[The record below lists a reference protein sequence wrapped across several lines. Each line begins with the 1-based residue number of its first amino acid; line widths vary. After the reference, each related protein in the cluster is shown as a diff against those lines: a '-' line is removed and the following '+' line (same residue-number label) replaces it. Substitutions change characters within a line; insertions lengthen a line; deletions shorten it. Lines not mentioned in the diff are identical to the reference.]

1 MDFIDDFQSLESI
14 SSGCSP
20 QKTLGKNIR
29 EYPTP
34 PPPKSSAAFE
44 STFALPLTSTIK
56 SNSSSPGDYYSHGG
70 ISSHFRNH
78 TGVVYGTSAL
88 TTTTT
93 PTLVTWEP
101 PLSAEHYI
109 SDEALER
116 RLKRAQRHWKRQR
129 LRWCVIST
137 RHICIRRLGGRVRA
151 RTAWETHVKHI
162 CRRAIRTWRS
172 HGVLTVTVFGSVTS
186 ADDHYRL
193 NCLKLGLSALKRRF
207 GMLLTFR
214 EARTV
219 GEQHWRNRRVAQALL
234 RWDRALEIS
243 SILINRSKVADDHY
257 SRRWVMIEGGGP
269 LDEEDCHVEKMGEFH
284 RVRDLNFS
292 SFSLNDGGGIEDV
305 THRDGPHPTR
315 LHSSRVIFDNENG
328 GIGNNLSSNSP
339 FAAFRSM
346 PSEYSHVQRKQWT
359 RSLESP
365 FVQYK
370 PCAACRG
377 GGGDYYSPRDTSL
390 SLSLQH
396 GRHHGSHI
404 HRRFLNDQETH
415 NHHASRSDNGGGVEL
430 VASSVLY
437 STAAYPGE
445 SEVDDVYHEEPTE
458 EEEHNNTEVFGTAAP
473 NSVLNGTM
481 QQQDNPVD
489 PSNLDCNND
498 IETASFSLNRNAR
511 THFPIGGC
519 EAKAVP
525 EYTEFNGGD
534 VRSVSSFGLQWDV
547 SDSKLPS
554 CIDTASFVSSRD
566 VEISSTIDSSKA
578 QQVVTDGGDDPY
590 SRWRLQNSPGT
601 SNNFIEV
608 NAAAV
613 RHNRSSSRYVR
624 VNLGPTYSSLQ
635 MWWWSNNNC

>member
-20 QKTLGKNIR
+20 QKTLGENIR
-29 EYPTP
+29 ESPTP

-56 SNSSSPGDYYSHGG
+56 SNSSSLGDYYSHGG

-88 TTTTT
+88 TTTTI

-101 PLSAEHYI
+101 PLSAEPYM

-137 RHICIRRLGGRVRA
+137 RHICIRRLGGRVRT
-151 RTAWETHVKHI
+151 RTAWETHVKHS

-172 HGVLTVTVFGSVTS
+172 HGVLTVKAFGSVIS

-207 GMLLTFR
+207 GTLIAFR

-219 GEQHWRNRRVAQALL
+219 GEQHWRNRSVAQALL

-243 SILINRSKVADDHY
+243 SVLRKCSKVADDYY
-257 SRRWVMIEGGGP
+257 SRRWVMIESGGP
-269 LDEEDCHVEKMGEFH
+269 LDDEDHHVEKMGEFH
-284 RVRDLNFS
+284 RVRNLNFS
-292 SFSLNDGGGIEDV
+292 SFSLNGDSGIEDV

-315 LHSSRVIFDNENG
+315 LHSSRAIFDNENG

-339 FAAFRSM
+339 FATFRSV
-346 PSEYSHVQRKQWT
+346 PSEYSHVQRKQWP

-370 PCAACRG
+370 PRAARR
-377 GGGDYYSPRDTSL
+377 GGDYYSPRDISF
-390 SLSLQH
+390 SSSLQH
-396 GRHHGSHI
+396 GRHHGSHMQR
-404 HRRFLNDQETH
+404 HFFFDQETH
-415 NHHASRSDNGGGVEL
+415 NHHTSPSDDGRGIEL
-430 VASSVLY
+430 VASSMLS

-445 SEVDDVYHEEPTE
+445 SEVDDVYHQEPTE
-458 EEEHNNTEVFGTAAP
+458 EKEHNYTEVFSTAAP
-473 NSVLNGTM
+473 NSVLDGTM
-481 QQQDNPVD
+481 QQQDDPVD
-489 PSNLDCNND
+489 PSNIDCNYD
-498 IETASFSLNRNAR
+498 VETASFSLNRNAR
-511 THFPIGGC
+511 TRFPIGGC
-519 EAKAVP
+519 EAKVVP
-525 EYTEFNGGD
+525 EYAEFDGGD

-566 VEISSTIDSSKA
+566 VEMSSTIDSSKA
-578 QQVVTDGGDDPY
+578 QQMMTDGGDDPY
-590 SRWRLQNSPGT
+590 SRWRLQNSLDT
-601 SNNFIEV
+601 NNNFIEV

-613 RHNRSSSRYVR
+613 RHNRSSSRYVH
-624 VNLGPTYSSLQ
+624 VNLGPTYSPLQ
-635 MWWWSNNNC
+635 RWWWSNNNC